1 MVAGQRGQQ
10 LASKLLTDRLSEAQ
24 RGRDVL
30 ELVAVRVSALLG
42 ELRQ

>member
-30 ELVAVRVSALLG
+30 LPVRVSAVLG